1 MRFNLPGLVLVH
13 NVPSRSRHINGK
25 VHRYSGVS
33 VSAVTSSCKVVKSR
47 AFPSAAIVGNKLH
60 HLLHRP
66 VCHCE
71 PGSRYSHASAF
82 RLHSNRDSAHANSTG
97 TDNRSAAH
105 LYRHLVLANI
115 LSVRSSYTFITII
128 AILMPS
134 CISSST
140 APLQLKL
147 KTVCEHGET
156 HVAADIIS
164 NTPSAH
170 RRSNTFQ
177 TIRTLNTCFR
187 RFFAQEIMFCVKAE
201 RPLTWAI
208 QMSQAT
214 HFFHSHSA

>member
-1 MRFNLPGLVLVH
+1 MSLDALRWTGL
-13 NVPSRSRHINGK
+13 
-25 VHRYSGVS
+25 
-33 VSAVTSSCKVVKSR
+33 SR
-47 AFPSAAIVGNKLH
+47 ASCMWYRG
-60 HLLHRP
+60 LHRNGLMTRGHFTHVAVP
-66 VCHCE
+66 
-71 PGSRYSHASAF
+71 
-82 RLHSNRDSAHANSTG
+82 TG
-97 TDNRSAAH
+97 CTDCQPLRIQ
-105 LYRHLVLANI
+105 LFEVFILAP
-115 LSVRSSYTFITII
+115 LDPATCL

-134 CISSST
+134 CIFSST